1 MKNNVDKK
9 TIAIVSVVFIVILAA
24 MLLLIPAQRKN
35 ELYEKWGILAEL
47 AETDER
53 AKFII
58 ENQELYPEDVIKY
71 FYNNTTELAFHKDDY
86 LSMSFT
92 EEELS
97 SEKVPKLYMFDNRW
111 AYEKIG
117 GMYIKDDGCVPVSL
131 TMAYVWLTGKGDFDP
146 VKISAI
152 AENVDAIAFWGGI
165 LYEKI
170 EDICS
175 EMGLNVKMYRYR
187 FDTDTEKIYHAD
199 IQTMKQILDNGH
211 VLMAGMSGETFGA
224 HGLIISGYSGD
235 FFTINDPESPENSDR
250 LWSFDELEPEMT
262 FMFDISKN

>member
-1 MKNNVDKK
+1 M
-9 TIAIVSVVFIVILAA
+9 VFIVIFAA

-35 ELYEKWGILAEL
+35 EFYEKWGILAEL

-58 ENQELYPEDVIKY
+58 ENQELYPEEVIEY
-71 FYNNTTELAFHKDDY
+71 FYRNIGELDFVYNYAFHKDDY
-86 LSMSFT
+86 RSMSFT
-92 EEELS
+92 EEELN

-111 AYEKIG
+111 AYEKID

-131 TMAYVWLTGKGDFDP
+131 TMAYVWLTGNGDFDP
-146 VKISAI
+146 VKISEI
-152 AENVDAIAFWGGI
+152 AENLDATAFWGGI
-165 LYEKI
+165 LYEKV

-175 EMGLNVKMYRYR
+175 ELGLKVEMYRYR
-187 FDTDTEKIYHAD
+187 FDTDTEKKYHAD

-235 FFTINDPESPENSDR
+235 LFTINDPESPENSDR
-250 LWSFDELEPEMT
+250 LWSYDELEPEMT